1 MLLFRNR
8 KFPDNVNSG
17 IIYAVIKFIES
28 TNHFS
33 GSVYDKCDSNYFLFP
48 FYFLSFTLLYFLS

>member
-1 MLLFRNR
+1 MLLFGNR
-8 KFPDNVNSG
+8 KFPDSVNSG

-33 GSVYDKCDSNYFLFP
+33 GSIYDKCDSI
-48 FYFLSFTLLYFLS
+48 FYFRFIFSVLLYFIF

>member
-1 MLLFRNR
+1 MNYGPLDSFTLSRMLLLGNP

-17 IIYAVIKFIES
+17 IIYSVNKFIES

-33 GSVYDKCDSNYFLFP
+33 GSIYDL
-48 FYFLSFTLLYFLS
+48 